1 MTLRMMSDATS
12 ELTELVERVIRNRTG
27 GQIRELRVDVFN
39 GEVVLTGQTSTYY
52 TKQLATHAALDAV
65 EKEKIVGRD
74 MPSLTLTND
83 IRVC

>member
-12 ELTELVERVIRNRTG
+12 ELTVLVERVIRNRTG

-39 GEVVLTGQTSTYY
+39 GEVILTGITSTYY
-52 TKQLATHAALDAV
+52 TKQLASHAAMDAV
-65 EKEKIVGRD
+65 EKEIVGRD

>member
-1 MTLRMMSDATS
+1 MTLRMMSGAKS

-27 GQIRELRVDVFN
+27 GQIRELRVDVYN
-39 GEVVLTGQTSTYY
+39 GEVVLTGETSTYY

-65 EKEKIVGRD
+65 EKEVVGRE
-74 MPSLTLTND
+74 MPSLALTND

>member
-1 MTLRMMSDATS
+1 MTLRMMSDKSS

-39 GEVVLTGQTSTYY
+39 GEVVLSGRTTTYY
-52 TKQLATHAALDAV
+52 IKQLATHAALDAV
-65 EKEKIVGRD
+65 EKEIIGRD

-83 IRVC
+83 IRVY

>member
-1 MTLRMMSDATS
+1 MTLRMMSDVKS
-12 ELTELVERVIRNRTG
+12 ELTEMVERVIRNRTG

-39 GEVVLTGQTSTYY
+39 GEVILNGMTSTYY
-52 TKQLATHAALDAV
+52 TKQLATHAAMDAV
-65 EKEKIVGRD
+65 EKEIVGRD

>member
-1 MTLRMMSDATS
+1 MTLRMMSDKSS

-39 GEVVLTGQTSTYY
+39 GEVKLSGRTTTYY

-65 EKEKIVGRD
+65 EKEIIGRD

>member
-27 GQIRELRVDVFN
+27 GPIRELRVDVFN
-39 GEVVLTGQTSTYY
+39 GEVILTGQTSTYY

-65 EKEKIVGRD
+65 EKEIVGRD
-74 MPSLTLTND
+74 MPSLSLTND